1 MLTTKTKNRIVRTV
15 KVVVV
20 LYVLIG
26 ILLWQFQDRLLFHAK
41 ELPEDYKF
49 QFSIPHKEVVL
60 QLTETENLDIVQ
72 FFLKDSTPIKGVVLY
87 FHGNRENINRYAK
100 YVPNFTK
107 HGYEVWMMDYPGY
120 GKSRG
125 KRKEERFYTDASAI
139 YKLAANK
146 VSGDSIIIYGK
157 SLGTGVATELASR
170 VICKQLLLETPY
182 YSMAS
187 LAATHVRI
195 YPTESIVNYKFPLFK
210 FITEVK
216 APITIFHGTGDDV
229 IPYKNA
235 ILLKSLLKKTD
246 VFVTIQNG
254 EHNNLNDFE
263 LYLQKLN
270 SLLK

>member
-1 MLTTKTKNRIVRTV
+1 MLSTKTKKRIVRTI
-15 KVVVV
+15 KVVAV
-20 LYVLIG
+20 LYVVIG
-26 ILLWQFQDRLLFHAK
+26 ILLWQFQDLLLFHAK
-41 ELPEDYKF
+41 ELPQNYKF

-60 QLTETENLDIVQ
+60 QLTETENLNLIQ
-72 FFLKDSTPIKGVVLY
+72 FLLKDSTPIKGIVLY

-107 HGYEVWMMDYPGY
+107 HGYEVWMLDYPGY

-170 VICKQLLLETPY
+170 VGCKKLLLETPY

-187 LAATHVRI
+187 LAAAHVLI
-195 YPTESIVNYKFPLFK
+195 YPTENMVNYKFPLFE

-216 APITIFHGTGDDV
+216 SPITIFHGTGDDV

-235 ILLKSLLKKTD
+235 VRLKKLLKKMD
-246 VFVTIQNG
+246 LFVTIPKG

-263 LYLQKLN
+263 LYHQKLD
-270 SLLK
+270 SLLQ